1 MDFEDASEAAKQ
13 LEDGDFLPQLKFD
26 ALKELEQR
34 MSKIKTEECGLL
46 VSKLQN
52 AFDEAGM
59 TELKRCHFYPAKR
72 VWQRLA
78 EPEETAVFEGQWN
91 ILQTESESLN
101 IRCFWW
107 TDQKMSRGKRS
118 PSDTGEP
125 LLQRMDDFLLHSGD
139 GY

>member
-78 EPEETAVFEGQWN
+78 EPEETAVFEGAVG
-91 ILQTESESLN
+91 TFCKAESESLN

-107 TDQKMSRGKRS
+107 TDQKMSRGKRES
-118 PSDTGEP
+118 
-125 LLQRMDDFLLHSGD
+125 F
-139 GY
+139 